1 MMATWEGISAEI
13 DFLPMPKGLVTASSH
28 RNQAEGS
35 ADQILDRSPLKSNN
49 MLQLLMEGLKTIFRI
64 GK

>member
-1 MMATWEGISAEI
+1 MSGAEWFIIGGILIGA
-13 DFLPMPKGLVTASSH
+13 
-28 RNQAEGS
+28 

-49 MLQLLMEGLKTIFRI
+49 MLQLLMEGLKTIFRT

>member
-1 MMATWEGISAEI
+1 MSGAEWFIIGGILIGA
-13 DFLPMPKGLVTASSH
+13 
-28 RNQAEGS
+28 

-49 MLQLLMEGLKTIFRI
+49 MLQLLMEGLKTIFRV